1 MAAKNTKHVNL
12 LPQEDFERTTLGRIM
27 KWALTS
33 FRFIVIV
40 VELVVVASFLL
51 RFWLDIQIS
60 DLEDEIQQKSALI
73 SSKSSFEKEFRKIQ
87 NKLLIFNTVTAE
99 TNLSLPLVQAVTAGL
114 PSDTQL
120 VEFTRTGQALQL
132 TGATLSESSIA
143 RYITNL
149 KENSRFAAVDLVKIE
164 TKKDSTLVE
173 FILNLTLS

>member
-51 RFWLDIQIS
+51 RFWFDVQIS
-60 DLEDEIQQKSALI
+60 DLEDEIEQKSALI
-73 SSKSSFEKEFRKIQ
+73 SSKSSFEKEFRKTQ
-87 NKLLIFNTVTAE
+87 NKLLIFSTITADS
-99 TNLSLPLVQAVTAGL
+99 NLSLPLLEAVSASL
-114 PSDTQL
+114 PADTQL
-120 VEFTRTGQALQL
+120 TEFTRTDRNLQL
-132 TGATLSESSIA
+132 TGATLSENSIA
-143 RYITNL
+143 RLITNL
-149 KENSRFAAVDLVKIE
+149 KENPRFASVNLVKIE